1 MVENT
6 TLMIIILSVG
16 SIIAV
21 TFLYYAVKESQRL
34 NEKKKYKK
42 KKRGLRWMIVS
53 KLIMG
58 GILFVVVWGIIRMVM
73 LDSKNLDIH

>member
-42 KKRGLRWMIVS
+42 KKRGLR
-53 KLIMG
+53 
-58 GILFVVVWGIIRMVM
+58 
-73 LDSKNLDIH
+73 